1 MFRAINLAFFLMLSI
16 TLSLQVKGQNQNRGE
31 EESHGFIPDS
41 TINNCIKLWNEVSV
55 VRNCGDLMGSL
66 DTDAD
71 FPDVFFCGAE
81 GTQYLR
87 FIFHPGS
94 CNNQF
99 AEFEV
104 GYSSKKY
111 PMMKCLEKGIVTES
125 GIGLGINTSELK
137 KIKGVP
143 DSIDKEGSMQI
154 YHYLIEDTDS
164 DPFLKK
170 YNAYMYHAD
179 YYFNKGVLVR
189 FRFGFAYL

>member
-1 MFRAINLAFFLMLSI
+1 
-16 TLSLQVKGQNQNRGE
+16 
-31 EESHGFIPDS
+31 
-41 TINNCIKLWNEVSV
+41 
-55 VRNCGDLMGSL
+55 MGSL

-143 DSIDKEGSMQI
+143 GSIDKEGSMQI
-154 YHYLIEDTDS
+154 YHYSIEDTDR

-179 YYFNKGVLVR
+179 YYFNKGALVR
-189 FRFGFAYL
+189 FRFGFVYL

>member
-16 TLSLQVKGQNQNRGE
+16 TLSSQVKGQNQNRGE

-125 GIGLGINTSELK
+125 RIGLGINTSELK

-143 DSIDKEGSMQI
+143 DSIDKEGNMQI
-154 YHYLIEDTDS
+154 YHYLIEDTDR

-189 FRFGFAYL
+189 FRFGFVYL